1 MPNKIFKY
9 TIYWYPTSNQNYNCL
24 VMQPLGILPLY
35 FPDIFENYLRFSFW
49 IPFPLTLVFLPSFIC
64 KCIFSH
70 ISRGFSLLTWLAP
83 PPTPPPY
90 PRMFFLQL
98 YCTPTMRYSH
108 DRVHAGPADQ
118 QQPPALLCCRWWKQ
132 PQLFGFRNDLF
143 VFVQCT
149 YIMCKTVLMYSSQK
163 ISHIW
168 SLLWNPKFQI
178 DLSAC
183 SLRFDRKVLKI
194 RF

>member
-35 FPDIFENYLRFSFW
+35 FPDIFENYLRFSFC

-83 PPTPPPY
+83 PPPLSPDVL
-90 PRMFFLQL
+90 F
-98 YCTPTMRYSH
+98 
-108 DRVHAGPADQ
+108 A
-118 QQPPALLCCRWWKQ
+118 ALL
-132 PQLFGFRNDLF
+132 
-143 VFVQCT
+143 
-149 YIMCKTVLMYSSQK
+149 YSLYAVATTACMLLTSSSPPHS
-163 ISHIW
+163 IVVAGENSPSYSASGMIYPCLYNVHI
-168 SLLWNPKFQI
+168 
-178 DLSAC
+178 
-183 SLRFDRKVLKI
+183 
-194 RF
+194 